1 MNKVLKLTKIFLKN
15 SFSNM
20 DAKMGVTSKNSKNKF
35 ILYGILFLYLAVL
48 VTFFSYNLINGLITI
63 NQQTVFIGIIL
74 FIVFGVVIAQSILSS
89 INILYFTKD
98 SEYLLPLPLKPYQI
112 ILART
117 NVMLVVQFL
126 IIALVGLLPLVIY
139 GILTNASI
147 SYYILMLIS
156 VLLLPILPVLLICIL
171 VMIIISFARL
181 TKNKNKFQ
189 VLAYILLLVI
199 VVVFSISISS
209 VKGDISNEEMAQ
221 MIVQANGMIEIAKGY
236 FPTLDF
242 LINALTTSSLVVAI
256 IEILKTIGI
265 TIVGFLI
272 YMFIAQKI
280 YFKGLV
286 GNLFSSDSKNKNK
299 EVNQKKYIN
308 SKLYRSYV
316 GKEFKNLVRNPI
328 FLMQCLLPAILIPV
342 LMMGVV
348 YSGMSSQ
355 SEDMSQIT
363 QITSMMETNTFF
375 MACIILCVIQFFSMF
390 IYISITAI
398 SREGENAVFMKYIPV
413 SLYKQYIY
421 KCIPN
426 IIMNVVTI
434 VICLAVAQYLLK
446 LPIITII
453 LVFIVATVIG
463 TLQSIVM
470 IIIDLKRPKL
480 SWDSEYAVV
489 KQNFNLIFPM
499 IIGMINIA
507 VLIFMVF
514 LFKNINVY
522 IGLFILGIIY
532 TVAVFLTNKYLYKN
546 QFKLADKIM

>member
-171 VMIIISFARL
+171 VMIIMSFARL

-199 VVVFSISISS
+199 VVFFSISISS

-453 LVFIVATVIG
+453 LLFIVATVIG

-489 KQNFNLIFPM
+489 KQNFNLVFPM

-514 LFKNINVY
+514 LLKNINVY